1 MTAPNPAYNSLDP
14 RPGVTP
20 TIDPFAT
27 PATLGRTTEHAGYPL
42 PAKDLREWNPQ
53 MDRFG
58 RYLLPNPVTGKVE
71 GHTRVTTGAGTL
83 DETSGLERWKMR
95 NVVKG
100 IHTDPTLLD
109 TIDFYGE
116 PREISR
122 DLDKV
127 AEKAQVLAGSA
138 DAAELGTAL
147 HAWLEAIDG
156 GLITVEE
163 IPEVFRPKVDAYLAA
178 LARHGMTAVPEFIE
192 RLVYNAQTG
201 WVGRLDRVYRL
212 ADDTLVIGDVKTAKD
227 MRYSWLKVAV
237 QLATYAG
244 ASHVMNLDGTA
255 WIPVEEAGLNVGGD
269 DAPFAVVA
277 HVPSNGSTCTME
289 TVDLAAGR
297 EALATA
303 DHVRRMRT
311 EAPKVIPGVWKLPE
325 PKLVELIGEETID
338 PALTIHDTHLDGIR
352 AQIAEATDQDE
363 LAAIWSRFQHVW
375 TDHLTELGR
384 VRLAEVEA
392 SKPRE
397 TVNPFRP

>member
-1 MTAPNPAYNSLDP
+1 MT
-14 RPGVTP
+14 
-20 TIDPFAT
+20 DPFAT

-53 MDRFG
+53 MDRYG

-83 DETSGLERWKMR
+83 DETSGLEKWKMR

-100 IHTDPTLLD
+100 LHSDPTLLD
-109 TIDFYGE
+109 TIDFYAE

-127 AEKAQVLAGSA
+127 AEKAQILAGAS

-147 HAWLEAIDG
+147 HAWLEALDG
-156 GLITVEE
+156 GLIGIDEV
-163 IPEVFRPKVDAYLAA
+163 PEGFRPKVDAYVAA
-178 LARHGMTAVPEFIE
+178 LAEHHVTPIPEFIE
-192 RLVYNAQTG
+192 RLVYNAATG

-227 MRYSWLKVAV
+227 MRYSWLKVSI

-255 WIPVEEAGLNVGGD
+255 WLTVEEAGLTVGGD

-277 HVPSNGSTCTME
+277 HVPSNGSVCNMV
-289 TVDLAAGR
+289 TVDLSVGR
-297 EALATA
+297 EALAIA
-303 DHVRRMRT
+303 DRVREMRA
-311 EAPKVIPGVWKLPE
+311 EAPKTIPHLWELPKPE
-325 PKLVELIGEETID
+325 LVELVETP
-338 PALTIHDTHLDGIR
+338 PALPDDPSYLDGVK
-352 AQIAEATDQDE
+352 AQIRGATTQAE
-363 LAAIWSRFQHVW
+363 LAELWAVYQDVW
-375 TDHLTELGR
+375 TDELTALGQS
-384 VRLAEVEA
+384 RLAEIEA
-392 SKPRE
+392 AKPRE
-397 TVNPFRP
+397 NVNPFRP